1 MELYH
6 LRTFI
11 AVASEQNLTRAAQ
24 KLFIS
29 PSSVSAHI
37 KALEEELN
45 VELFIRSPRGM
56 HLTRAG
62 KFLKEKAENA
72 LCTVEDFTRSAR
84 TFCDQPSGCVRFGI
98 NMPPEWL
105 QISTLVKSTNVKYPH
120 ITFEFISSVTQRITE
135 ALEDHTLDAGYIY
148 GDPISDAVETHGLL
162 TTELVIAGPACWA
175 DQIESA
181 TWKALAALPWICD
194 PYYCPF
200 QAIADNM
207 FAERGLTCN
216 KVMSISDDAT
226 RLGLIK
232 GGIGLSVIER
242 CLAEESNQIVIKET
256 EPFFCDLNFAYLKSR
271 AGESLIRAII
281 AQVTA
286 LWQSEPELVMA

>member
-11 AVASEQNLTRAAQ
+11 AVAKERNLTRAAQ

-56 HLTRAG
+56 HPTRAG
-62 KFLKEKAENA
+62 EFLKQKAENA

-84 TFCDQPSGCVRFGI
+84 AFCDQPSGCVRFGI
-98 NMPPEWL
+98 NISPEWL
-105 QISTLVKSTNVKYPH
+105 QIPTLVKNTNAKYPH
-120 ITFEFISSVTQRITE
+120 ITFEFIFSVTQRITE
-135 ALEDHTLDAGYIY
+135 ALEDHTLDVGYIY
-148 GDPISDAVETHGLL
+148 GDPISDAVETYGLL
-162 TTELVIAGPACWA
+162 KTELVIAGPAHWA

-181 TWKALAALPWICD
+181 TWAALANLPWICD

-200 QAIADNM
+200 QSIADNM

-226 RLGLIK
+226 RLELIK
-232 GGIGLSVIER
+232 GGIGLSVIEKY
-242 CLAEESNQIVIKET
+242 LAEESDQIAIRET

-286 LWQSEPELVMA
+286 LWQSQSELVMA

>member
-56 HLTRAG
+56 HPTRAG
-62 KFLKEKAENA
+62 EFLKQKAENA

-84 TFCDQPSGCVRFGI
+84 AFCDQPSGCVRFGI

-105 QISTLVKSTNVKYPH
+105 QIPTLIKNTNVKYPH

-135 ALEDHTLDAGYIY
+135 ALEDRTLDVGYIY
-148 GDPISDAVETHGLL
+148 GDPISDAVETYGLL
-162 TTELVIAGPACWA
+162 RTELVIAGPAHWA

-181 TWKALAALPWICD
+181 TWEALANLPWICD

-226 RLGLIK
+226 RLELIK
-232 GGIGLSVIER
+232 GGIGLSVIEK
-242 CLAEESNQIVIKET
+242 CLAEESVQIVIRET

-271 AGESLIRAII
+271 AGESLIRAVI
-281 AQVTA
+281 AQVTT
-286 LWQSEPELVMA
+286 LWQAESELVMA

>member
-29 PSSVSAHI
+29 PSSVSSHI
-37 KALEEELN
+37 KGLEEELN
-45 VELFIRSPRGM
+45 VELFIRTSRGM

-62 KFLKEKAENA
+62 EFLKQKAENA

-84 TFCDQPSGCVRFGI
+84 AFCDQPSGCVRFGI

-105 QISTLVKSTNVKYPH
+105 QISRLVKNTNVKYPH
-120 ITFEFISSVTQRITE
+120 MTFEFISSVTQRITE
-135 ALEDHTLDAGYIY
+135 ALEDRTLDVGYIY
-148 GDPISDAVETHGLL
+148 GDPISDTVETHGLL
-162 TTELVIAGPACWA
+162 KTELAIAGPVRWA

-181 TWKALAALPWICD
+181 TWESLAALPWICD

-226 RLGLIK
+226 RLELLK
-232 GGIGLSVIER
+232 GGIGMSVIEK
-242 CLAEESNQIVIKET
+242 CLAEKSDQIAIRET
-256 EPFFCDLNFAYLKSR
+256 ESFFCDLNFAYLKSR
-271 AGESLIRAII
+271 AGESLIRAITE
-281 AQVTA
+281 QVTT
-286 LWQSEPELVMA
+286 LWQSQSELVMA